1 MNLRLAL
8 LLSSLYISQGLP
20 SGFFAHAL
28 PALLREHGVSLT
40 LIGLAKLLALPW
52 FFKFLWAPVV
62 DRVGAGKHSHYRR
75 WILLMQSAGLL
86 ALAMLSLLRPENW
99 FSANLPWF
107 LLAALLINTC
117 LATQDIAT
125 DALAV
130 KILPVQQRGLGNSI
144 QVAGYKLGMLA
155 GGNGLLILM
164 ASIGLQDGFRWLAAG
179 LLLLMIPVLLF
190 HEPAAQKPASDKAPP
205 LQGQSSHE
213 HPSHEQRLTLWQEW
227 RPLLALPGMRLWLP
241 VLLTYKIADSMA
253 SGMIRPLLVDAGFT
267 LERIGTTGMIASIAG
282 MLAAFAGGLFE
293 RWLGGWRALF
303 WFGVLQAAGLGAW
316 SLVSLGWHS
325 EQAVLGIAIF
335 EQMADAMSTVAL
347 FAGMMGFCRAGHQG
361 SDYTVQMS
369 LFMVAS
375 GTLGLAGGALAEW
388 LGAPLFFLAM
398 GGLALLCLGWVARAM
413 RISGTPAINKPY

>member
-1 MNLRLAL
+1 MNPRLAL
-8 LLSSLYISQGLP
+8 LLSSLYIAQGLP

-52 FFKFLWAPVV
+52 FFKFLWASAI
-62 DRVGAGKHSHYRR
+62 DRIGAGKHNHYRR
-75 WILLMQSAGLL
+75 WILLMQSIGLL
-86 ALAMLSLLRPENW
+86 TLTALSLLHPENW
-99 FSANLPWF
+99 FSTNLPWF

-130 KILPVQQRGLGNSI
+130 KMLSVQQRGLGNSI

-164 ASIGLQDGFRWLAAG
+164 ASVGLQNGFRWLAAG
-179 LLLLMIPVLLF
+179 LLLLMIPVWF
-190 HEPAAQKPASDKAPP
+190 FREPVAEKSVVQKPA
-205 LQGQSSHE
+205 
-213 HPSHEQRLTLWQEW
+213 EQKPHANLWQEW
-227 RPLLALPGMRLWLP
+227 QPLFTLPGMPLWLP

-253 SGMIRPLLVDAGFT
+253 SGMIRPLLVDSGFS
-267 LERIGTTGMIASIAG
+267 LEHIGQVGMVASITG
-282 MLAAFAGGLFE
+282 MLAAFVGGLCE

-303 WFGVLQAAGLGAW
+303 WFGVLQALGLAAW
-316 SLVSLGWHS
+316 ALVPLGWNNDS
-325 EQAVLGIAIF
+325 AVFSIAIF

-347 FAGMMGFCRAGHQG
+347 FAGMMGFCRAGHEG
-361 SDYTVQMS
+361 GDYTVQMS
-369 LFMVAS
+369 LFMIAS
-375 GTLGLAGGALAEW
+375 GTLGLAGGAIAEQ
-388 LGAPLFFLAM
+388 LGAPSFFLAM

-413 RISGTPAINKPY
+413 RASDAISVNAPG

>member
-28 PALLREHGVSLT
+28 PTLLREHGVSLT

-52 FFKFLWAPVV
+52 FFKFLWAPMV
-62 DRVGAGKHSHYRR
+62 DRIGAGKHSHYRR

-179 LLLLMIPVLLF
+179 LLLL
-190 HEPAAQKPASDKAPP
+190 H
-205 LQGQSSHE
+205 
-213 HPSHEQRLTLWQEW
+213 
-227 RPLLALPGMRLWLP
+227 
-241 VLLTYKIADSMA
+241 
-253 SGMIRPLLVDAGFT
+253 
-267 LERIGTTGMIASIAG
+267 
-282 MLAAFAGGLFE
+282 
-293 RWLGGWRALF
+293 
-303 WFGVLQAAGLGAW
+303 
-316 SLVSLGWHS
+316 
-325 EQAVLGIAIF
+325 
-335 EQMADAMSTVAL
+335 
-347 FAGMMGFCRAGHQG
+347 
-361 SDYTVQMS
+361 
-369 LFMVAS
+369 
-375 GTLGLAGGALAEW
+375 
-388 LGAPLFFLAM
+388 
-398 GGLALLCLGWVARAM
+398 
-413 RISGTPAINKPY
+413 

>member
-1 MNLRLAL
+1 MNPRLAL

-40 LIGLAKLLALPW
+40 LIGFAKLLALPW
-52 FFKFLWAPVV
+52 FFKFLWAPTV
-62 DRVGAGKHSHYRR
+62 DRLGSNRRDHYRR

-86 ALAMLSLLRPENW
+86 ALAALSLLQPEHW
-99 FSANLPWF
+99 FSNHLPWF

-130 KILPVQQRGLGNSI
+130 KMLTPAQRGLGNSI
-144 QVAGYKLGMLA
+144 QVAGYKVGMLA

-164 ASIGLQDGFRWLAAG
+164 SGIGLQDGFRWLAAG
-179 LLLLMIPVLLF
+179 LFLLMIPVLLF
-190 HEPAAQKPASDKAPP
+190 REPPAATPAVPITKEATAAT
-205 LQGQSSHE
+205 G
-213 HPSHEQRLTLWQEW
+213 QRLRLWQEW
-227 RPLLALPGMRLWLP
+227 QPLLASPGMKLWLP

-267 LERIGTTGMIASIAG
+267 LDHIGQTGMAASIAG
-282 MLAAFAGGLFE
+282 IVAAFVGGLCE
-293 RWLGGWRALF
+293 RWLGGWRSLF
-303 WFGVLQAAGLGAW
+303 WFGMLQAVGLAGWA
-316 SLVSLGWHS
+316 LVPLGWNS
-325 EQAVLGIAIF
+325 EHAVLGIAIF

-347 FAGMMGFCRAGHQG
+347 FAGMMGFCRAGHEG
-361 SDYTVQMS
+361 SDYTLQMS

-375 GTLGLAGGALAEW
+375 GTLGLGGGAIAEG
-388 LGAPLFFLAM
+388 LGPPLFFLAM
-398 GGLALLCLGWVARAM
+398 GCLAVLCLGWVGRAI
-413 RISGTPAINKPY
+413 RVSRPLAVSKPG

>member
-1 MNLRLAL
+1 MNPRLAL
-8 LLSSLYISQGLP
+8 LLSSLYVAQGLP

-40 LIGLAKLLALPW
+40 LIGFAKLLALPW
-52 FFKFLWAPVV
+52 FFKFLWAPTV
-62 DRVGAGKHSHYRR
+62 DRFGAGKNSHYRR
-75 WILLMQSAGLL
+75 WILLMQSIGLL
-86 ALAMLSLLRPENW
+86 ALALLSLLQPENW

-130 KILPVQQRGLGNSI
+130 KMLSVQQRGLGNSI

-164 ASIGLQDGFRWLAAG
+164 ASVGLQDGFLWLAAG
-179 LLLLMIPVLLF
+179 LFLLMIPVLLF
-190 HEPAAQKPASDKAPP
+190 HEPIVRERVVPTPP
-205 LQGQSSHE
+205 TIMKKSRSN
-213 HPSHEQRLTLWQEW
+213 LWQEW
-227 RPLLALPGMRLWLP
+227 QPLLILPGMHLWLP
-241 VLLTYKIADSMA
+241 ILLTYKIADSMA
-253 SGMIRPLLVDAGFT
+253 SAMIRPLLVDNGFS
-267 LERIGTTGMIASIAG
+267 LEHIGHIGMAASIAG
-282 MLAAFAGGLFE
+282 MLAAFAGGLCA

-303 WFGVLQAAGLGAW
+303 WFGALQAMGLACW
-316 SLVSLGWHS
+316 ALVPLGWNS
-325 EQAVLGIAIF
+325 DGAVFGIAIF

-347 FAGMMGFCRAGHQG
+347 FAGMMGFCRAGHEG

-375 GTLGLAGGALAEW
+375 GTLGLAGGVIAEW
-388 LGAPLFFLAM
+388 LGAPLFFLTMA
-398 GGLALLCLGWVARAM
+398 GLALLCLGWVVRAM
-413 RISGTPAINKPY
+413 RVSSAINISTINKPN

>member
-1 MNLRLAL
+1 MNPRLAL
-8 LLSSLYISQGLP
+8 LLSSLYVSQGLP

-40 LIGLAKLLALPW
+40 LIGFAKLLALPW
-52 FFKFLWAPVV
+52 FFKFLWAPTV
-62 DRVGAGKHSHYRR
+62 DHLGSGKHNHYRR
-75 WILLMQSAGLL
+75 WILLMQSIGLL
-86 ALAMLSLLRPENW
+86 SLALLSLLQPENW
-99 FSANLPWF
+99 FSTNLPWF

-130 KILPVQQRGLGNSI
+130 KMLPVQQRGLGNSI

-164 ASIGLQDGFRWLAAG
+164 ASVGLQNGFRWLAAG
-179 LLLLMIPVLLF
+179 LLLLMIPVLF
-190 HEPAAQKPASDKAPP
+190 FNEPRVHEPIAQKIPVQKSAEKKSR
-205 LQGQSSHE
+205 SNFW
-213 HPSHEQRLTLWQEW
+213 LWQEW
-227 RPLLALPGMRLWLP
+227 KPLLSLPGMHLWLP

-253 SGMIRPLLVDAGFT
+253 SSMIRPLLVDSGFS
-267 LERIGTTGMIASIAG
+267 LEHIGHIGMVASITGMA
-282 MLAAFAGGLFE
+282 AAFAGGLCAHWF
-293 RWLGGWRALF
+293 GGWRALF
-303 WFGVLQAAGLGAW
+303 WFGVLQAIGLAAW
-316 SLVSLGWHS
+316 ALVPLGWNS
-325 EQAVLGIAIF
+325 DSAVFGIAIF

-347 FAGMMGFCRAGHQG
+347 FAGMMGFCRASHEG

-375 GTLGLAGGALAEW
+375 GTLGLAGGVIAEG

-398 GGLALLCLGWVARAM
+398 AGVALLCLTWVARAM
-413 RISGTPAINKPY
+413 HLSNTLSINTNQ